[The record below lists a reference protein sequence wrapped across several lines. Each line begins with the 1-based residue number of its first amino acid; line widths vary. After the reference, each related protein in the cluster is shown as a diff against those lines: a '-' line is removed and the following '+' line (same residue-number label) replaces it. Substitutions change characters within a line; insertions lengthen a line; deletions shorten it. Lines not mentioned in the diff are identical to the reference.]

1 MQKKRP
7 LLTVSIPTWNRGAYI
22 KGAISSIVAEV
33 ERYGLQDEVEVLVSD
48 NGSEDDTESICRGQQ
63 SRHPYV
69 RYVRNERNMGLRF
82 NILRSMREAA
92 GRYCILLGD
101 DDRLSEGSLAK
112 IVAKLAEVGPVAAL
126 FVQQAGTNFA
136 FADIGE
142 DTALGLEEIAGKYFW
157 DAGNAGIFVIDA
169 DAARRFID
177 ERGFEFFNE
186 MWPQTQLLC
195 LCIAAA
201 ERPALVTTI
210 KAADSELHESVSIYS
225 GHYWWKAGF
234 ADLLLA
240 AHDLRP
246 ILGDGFWRAAS
257 GYMYPRMTSAV
268 NDVMFY
274 SSLVDDPEQRR
285 KTAASIRSVLPL
297 LPWNL
302 RLKALALWAHVAL
315 PRAVA
320 GPLYRARLRLFYGR
334 SVIAADDERAR
345 REAEKRVRSEAERGV
360 RELV

>member
-7 LLTVSIPTWNRGAYI
+7 LLTVSIPTWNRGGYI
-22 KGAISSIVAEV
+22 KGAIGSIVAEA

-48 NGSEDDTESICRGQQ
+48 NGSEDDTESICREQQ

-92 GRYCILLGD
+92 GEYCILLGD
-101 DDRLSEGSLAK
+101 DDRLAEGSLAR
-112 IVAKLAEVGPVAAL
+112 IVAKLTDVGPVAAL

-136 FADIGE
+136 FADIDE
-142 DTALGLEEIAGKYFW
+142 DTPLGLEEIAGRYFW

-186 MWPQTQLLC
+186 LWPQTQLLC
-195 LCIAAA
+195 LCIAADK
-201 ERPALVTTI
+201 RPALVTTI
-210 KAADSELHESVSIYS
+210 KAVDSELHESVSIYS

-240 AHDLRP
+240 AHDLKP
-246 ILGDGFWRAAS
+246 VLGERFWRAAS
-257 GYMYPRMTSAV
+257 GYMYPRMGGVV
-268 NDVMFY
+268 NDVMFF
-274 SSLVDDPEQRR
+274 SSLVDTPEQRR

-297 LPWNL
+297 LPWGL
-302 RLKALALWAHVAL
+302 RLKALALLAHVSL
-315 PRAVA
+315 PRAAA
-320 GPLYRARLRLFYGR
+320 GPLYRARLRLLYGR
-334 SVIAADDERAR
+334 SVSAAGDERAR
-345 REAEKRVRSEAERGV
+345 KEAEKRRRSAAGTGV